1 MTNTFNSMMAEAKT
15 QISNGKVD
23 VSVTRETPLGTV
35 KMYAFRAGG
44 MVRPGDFR
52 CRFWIN
58 GGDRLNKDQAR
69 AALAGV

>member
-1 MTNTFNSMMAEAKT
+1 MSTTFNSMMTEAKG
-15 QISNGKVD
+15 QIAGGKIH
-23 VSVTRETPLGTV
+23 VSVTRETSLGTV

-58 GGDRLNKDQAR
+58 EGDTLNKDQAR